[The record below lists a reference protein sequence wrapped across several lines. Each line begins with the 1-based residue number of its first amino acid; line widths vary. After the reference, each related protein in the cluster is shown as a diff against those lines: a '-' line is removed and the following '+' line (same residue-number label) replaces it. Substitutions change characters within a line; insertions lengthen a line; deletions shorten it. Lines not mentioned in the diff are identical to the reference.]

1 MIDWN
6 SLWNKSRFIDK
17 ILYKINQLLKYS
29 YYIIHTMLLLG
40 LCLESSSMP
49 YSNFQL
55 FEVSPQIMVSI
66 E

>member
-6 SLWNKSRFIDK
+6 SLWNNSRFIDN

-29 YYIIHTMLLLG
+29 YFIHTINTMLLL
-40 LCLESSSMP
+40 ESSGKP
-49 YSNFQL
+49 YSSFQL
-55 FEVSPQIMVSI
+55 FEFSPQIMVFI